1 MLTVKNLDVFSKSN
15 TQILKDISFVVEDN
29 KTLCILGQ
37 SGSGKSVLAYSIMDI
52 LHKNLFVNNGEITLD
67 DTILTNLKP
76 IERRRMLGKHISL
89 IMQNP
94 LTALDPTVKVG
105 KQILETLVF
114 HNKQEKKDILQN
126 RVYDLLSN
134 VGLEKDVYNKYP
146 HEISGGMAQK
156 VVIAIAIANNPKLI
170 IADEPIT
177 ALDRKSTL
185 DILTLLKEKQKAYNS
200 MMIYISHDIASVEF
214 MADFIIVLYKGVIVE
229 MMSKEQFQ
237 NPMHPYSINLKN
249 SVIKGTYKDNK
260 IVVQEK
266 TADGY
271 DKCIY
276 YPYCKN
282 RSDECVKD
290 IPLKE
295 INNRLVRCI
304 KV

>member
-15 TQILKDISFVVEDN
+15 TQILNDISFVVQDN

-52 LHKNLFVNNGEITLD
+52 LHKNLFVKNGDISLD
-67 DTILTNLKP
+67 DIVLTNLKP
-76 IERRRMLGKHISL
+76 IDRRRMLGKHISL

-105 KQILETLVF
+105 KQILETLKL
-114 HNKQEKKDILQN
+114 HNKQEKKAILQKK
-126 RVYDLLSN
+126 VYDLLLN
-134 VGLEKDVYNKYP
+134 VGLEEEVYNKYP

-177 ALDRKSTL
+177 ALDRKSTF
-185 DILTLLKEKQKAYNS
+185 DILKLLKEKQKAYNS

-229 MMSKEQFQ
+229 MMSKEQFK
-237 NPMHPYSINLKN
+237 NPMHPYSIDLKN

-260 IVVQEK
+260 IIVNEK
-266 TADGY
+266 TAEGVG
-271 DKCIY
+271 KCLY

-282 RSDECVKD
+282 RSVECTKD
-290 IPLKE
+290 VPLKG
-295 INNRLVRCI
+295 INNRLVRCV

>member
-15 TQILKDISFVVEDN
+15 VQILNDISFTLENN

-52 LHKNLFVNNGEITLD
+52 LHKNLFVKNGEITLD
-67 DTILTNLKP
+67 EMILTDLKP
-76 IERRRMLGKHISL
+76 LDRRKILGKHISL

-105 KQILETLVF
+105 KQILETLKL
-114 HNKQEKKDILQN
+114 HNSKENKDVLNKK
-126 RVYDLLSN
+126 VYSLLED
-134 VGLEKDVYNKYP
+134 VGLESDVYNKYP

-177 ALDRKSTL
+177 ALDRKSTY
-185 DILTLLKEKQKAYNS
+185 DILRLLKEKQQAYNS

-214 MADFIIVLYKGVIVE
+214 MADFVIVLYKGVIVE
-229 MMSKEQFQ
+229 IMTREEFET
-237 NPMHPYSINLKN
+237 PLHPYSVDLKN
-249 SVIKGTYKDNK
+249 SVIKGTYNENK
-260 IVVQEK
+260 IEVSEK
-266 TADGY
+266 TSDG
-271 DKCIY
+271 DGMCIY

-282 RSDECVKD
+282 RSEECVQD
-290 IPLKE
+290 VPLKE
-295 INNRLVRCI
+295 VNNRLVRCI